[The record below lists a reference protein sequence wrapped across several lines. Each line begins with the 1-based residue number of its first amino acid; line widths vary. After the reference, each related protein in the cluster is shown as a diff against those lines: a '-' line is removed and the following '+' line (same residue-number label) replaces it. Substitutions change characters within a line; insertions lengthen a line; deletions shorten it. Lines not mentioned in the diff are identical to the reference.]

1 MVDLNITSV
10 RIYPFVTSSTG
21 GKTLAMA
28 DLTIDNA
35 LVLRGFRVIEGKSGG
50 LFVGF
55 PSARGKD
62 GIWRETVF
70 ALDKETGSVIRNRII
85 EAYKTSNVG

>member
-1 MVDLNITSV
+1 MVDINITSV
-10 RIYPFVTSSTG
+10 RTYPFATSSTG

-35 LVLRGFRVIEGKSGG
+35 LVLRGFKVIEGKNGG

-55 PSARGKD
+55 PSTKGKD
-62 GIWRETVF
+62 GIWRETVV
-70 ALDKETGSVIRNRII
+70 ALNKETRNMVRDRVI
-85 EAYKTSNVG
+85 EAYKTSEVG